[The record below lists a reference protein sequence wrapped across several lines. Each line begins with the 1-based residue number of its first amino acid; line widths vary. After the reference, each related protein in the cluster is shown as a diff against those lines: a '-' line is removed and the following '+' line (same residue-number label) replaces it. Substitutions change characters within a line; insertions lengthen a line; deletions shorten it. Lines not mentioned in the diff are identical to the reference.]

1 MARFLGAYPNPN
13 RHFWWFIGPCEVT
26 FDFVRLDQIPSGNQ
40 LHGLLE
46 NPPAIIVPWF
56 YHPENLRI
64 FHGEFPIS
72 ARHGTVTPIQG
83 GSLGVSEKTKNMWLR
98 LRHSSSQYAKV
109 GVNQPPMYPHVLLVG
124 GWPTPLK
131 NISQWEGLFHVWN
144 GQIKT
149 MFETTNQIKNNSRCE
164 VAQKT
169 ILSR

>member
-83 GSLGVSEKTKNMWLR
+83 GSLGVSAKKKNMVIEIEAFILTICESR
-98 LRHSSSQYAKV
+98 GEST
-109 GVNQPPMYPHVLLVG
+109 PHVSPCIT
-124 GWPTPLK
+124 GWWLTHPSEK
-131 NISQWEGLFHVWN
+131 Y
-144 GQIKT
+144 
-149 MFETTNQIKNNSRCE
+149 
-164 VAQKT
+164 
-169 ILSR
+169 

>member
-83 GSLGVSEKTKNMWLR
+83 GSLTPSDPPWDCNTNPRGVTGGQCKNEKHVIEIEAFILTICESRGESTPHVSPCITGWWLTHPSEK
-98 LRHSSSQYAKV
+98 Y
-109 GVNQPPMYPHVLLVG
+109 
-124 GWPTPLK
+124 
-131 NISQWEGLFHVWN
+131 
-144 GQIKT
+144 
-149 MFETTNQIKNNSRCE
+149 
-164 VAQKT
+164 
-169 ILSR
+169 